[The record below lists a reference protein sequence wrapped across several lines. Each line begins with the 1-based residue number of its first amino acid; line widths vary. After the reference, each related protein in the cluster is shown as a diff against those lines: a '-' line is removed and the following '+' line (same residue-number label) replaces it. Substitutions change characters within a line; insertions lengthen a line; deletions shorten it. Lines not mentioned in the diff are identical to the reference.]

1 MAKKTIVEWID
12 DIDGAEASE
21 TVGFSLDGCSY
32 EIDLSGENAA
42 QLRGVMRGWIDA
54 SRRSAQHRGPGI
66 RSKGAGADQAQI
78 RKWAL
83 DNGFDVGP
91 RGPLRTEILRA
102 FNSRSS

>member
-1 MAKKTIVEWID
+1 MASKTIVEWID
-12 DIDGAEASE
+12 DINGAEASE
-21 TVGFSLDGCSY
+21 TVPFSLDGSSY
-32 EIDLSGENAA
+32 EIDLSDENAA

-54 SRRSAQHRGPGI
+54 SRRTAQRRGPAI
-66 RSKGAGADQAQI
+66 RSRNTGADQARI

-102 FNSRSS
+102 FNSRNS